1 MGCQHVRIG
10 DSQAIVCAPK
20 QRCNCGR
27 RATRLCDWKV
37 PMKKS
42 GTCDAPLCERC
53 AIVPA
58 PGKDLCQAHAAELKS
73 MRQLP

>member
-1 MGCQHVRIG
+1 MGFQHVKIG
-10 DSQAIVCAPK
+10 DTPALVYGPT
-20 QRCNCGR
+20 QRCKCVR

-37 PMKKS
+37 PTKKS